1 MPKVVSIH
9 SYRGG
14 TGKSNFTAN
23 LATTVALQGHRVGV
37 IDTDLPSPGIHNLFC
52 LEPEQIDNALNHYL
66 WGEAP
71 IESVAYDVSAKVGIS
86 SSASNGN
93 HPDNNNLDN
102 NNPDNNNS
110 DNNSLNNNKGAGSGQ
125 LFLVPASVKADDI
138 ARILKDGYDVKLMN
152 DGFRQLVK
160 TLKLDYLFIDT
171 HPGLSKET
179 FLSIAISHVL
189 LLILRPDKQDYQGT
203 AVTADVARQLKVRK
217 MLLAIN
223 KVYSSLNVDALKQKV
238 EETFHETVAGVF
250 PLSEDVVQL
259 ASEGVFCVKY
269 PEHPVSQEFRKVA
282 QQIAEA

>member
-23 LATTVALQGHRVGV
+23 LATTVASQGYRVGV
-37 IDTDLPSPGIHNLFC
+37 VDTDVPSPGIHNLFC
-52 LEPEQIDNALNHYL
+52 LEPEQIGKTLNNYL
-66 WGEAP
+66 WGESP
-71 IESVAYDVSAKVGIS
+71 IEEAAYDVSANIGLTD
-86 SSASNGN
+86 NGK
-93 HPDNNNLDN
+93 LY
-102 NNPDNNNS
+102 
-110 DNNSLNNNKGAGSGQ
+110 
-125 LFLVPASVKADDI
+125 LVPSSIRGDDI
-138 ARILKDGYDVKLMN
+138 ARILRDGYDVKKLN
-152 DGFRQLVK
+152 DGFRSLVK
-160 TLKLDYLFIDT
+160 ALQLDYLFIDT

-189 LLILRPDKQDYQGT
+189 IMILRPDKQDYQGT
-203 AVTADVARQLKVRK
+203 AVTVDVARQLKVRK

-223 KVYSSLNVDALKQKV
+223 KAHSKLNLDALKQKV
-238 EETFHETVAGVF
+238 EETYGETVAGVF

-282 QQIAEA
+282 QQIMGT

>member
-23 LATTVALQGHRVGV
+23 LATTVALQGNRVGV
-37 IDTDLPSPGIHNLFC
+37 VDTDLPSPGIHNLFC
-52 LEPEQIDNALNHYL
+52 LEPEQTEKTLNNYL
-66 WGEAP
+66 WGESP
-71 IESVAYDVSAKVGIS
+71 IEDTAYDVSANVGV
-86 SSASNGN
+86 
-93 HPDNNNLDN
+93 
-102 NNPDNNNS
+102 
-110 DNNSLNNNKGAGSGQ
+110 AGDGK
-125 LFLVPASVKADDI
+125 LFLVPSSVKADDI
-138 ARILKDGYDVKLMN
+138 ARILKNGYDVRLMN
-152 DGFRQLVK
+152 DGFRSLVK
-160 TLKLDYLFIDT
+160 GMKLDYLFIDT

-189 LLILRPDKQDYQGT
+189 ILIVRPDKQDYQGT
-203 AVTADVARQLKVRK
+203 AVTVDVARQLKVKK

-223 KVYSSLNVDALKQKV
+223 KAYSSLNLEALKQKV
-238 EETFHETVAGVF
+238 EETYSETVAGVF

-282 QQIAEA
+282 QHITEV